1 MAWTKNADPWE
12 QHGLHREQHPK
23 QLRRWWMRAGVAGNC
38 WRRRSRRPFQRCG
51 SPRRFLGGIVEKNI
65 NVFWDFTW
73 FNHMLSI
80 KNWDSINIGTK
91 WLIIKHADPSTV
103 GMRICEHRD
112 RDRFFFTQNWQ
123 ETTTSE
129 KPSNNGILKITIKT
143 EISMGFMNVYD
154 GIPSKQITSLW
165 NMVRL

>member
-112 RDRFFFTQNWQ
+112 RDRFF
-123 ETTTSE
+123 S
-129 KPSNNGILKITIKT
+129 LKIGKRPQHQKNHQI
-143 EISMGFMNVYD
+143 MGYWKSPLRRRFQWGLWMFMMVYHQN
-154 GIPSKQITSLW
+154 K
-165 NMVRL
+165 